1 MKVTNLTLGQREV
14 LLSSLRKQ
22 KREGRMIEGS
32 SEDKVYRELLR
43 EAVREVSSE
52 DGSYIFEVNG
62 SGTHARVA
70 DKFFDTFGE
79 DYRRRWMK
87 IKESTKG
94 CYIMCSY
101 YSVSGSKR
109 IYLDI

>member
-1 MKVTNLTLGQREV
+1 MLNVVNNREMKVTNLTLGQREV
-14 LLSSLRKQ
+14 LLSSLIKQ
-22 KREGRMIEGS
+22 KREGRMIE
-32 SEDKVYRELLR
+32 
-43 EAVREVSSE
+43 VREVSSE
-52 DGSYIFEVNG
+52 DDSYIFEVNG
-62 SGTHARVA
+62 SETHARVA
-70 DKFFDTFGE
+70 DRFFDTFGE